1 MMEYVTIIVI
11 SLITIFLIKIALN
24 IHIKDVKKIKE
35 IGYDKK
41 LNKIA
46 DNFPNNK
53 EVCEKILKKLNNNN
67 VKIEESNE
75 TKTSLYIVLSNK
87 IIIAD
92 INDTFTRIQ
101 TIAHECL
108 HSIQNKTILMF
119 NFICSSIFLLYF
131 ITAIFLILFNIGNSL
146 IYILIFIFSFFIIYT
161 VRSYLET
168 EAMSKAPFIAKEY
181 MNEYREKNK
190 VISNED
196 IDILVENFE
205 RLNKI
210 GIPITNFYIILIN
223 VIKIILLC
231 ILAII

>member
-1 MMEYVTIIVI
+1 MEYVTIIII
-11 SLITIFLIKIALN
+11 SLITLILIKIGLN

-35 IGYDKK
+35 IGYDKE

-46 DNFPNNK
+46 DKFPNNK
-53 EVCEKILKKLNNNN
+53 EICEEILKKLNNNH
-67 VKIEESNE
+67 VKIEESDE
-75 TKTSLYIVLSNK
+75 TKTSLYIVASNK
-87 IIIAD
+87 IVIAN
-92 INDTFTRIQ
+92 IKDTFTRIQ

-108 HSIQNKTILMF
+108 HSIQSKKILMF

-131 ITAIFLILFNIGNSL
+131 IAAIFLILFNMGNSL
-146 IYILIFIFSFFIIYT
+146 IYILVFIFSFFIIYT

-168 EAMSKAPFIAKEY
+168 EAMSKAPFVAKEY
-181 MNEYREKNK
+181 MNEYKTKNK
-190 VISNED
+190 EISDED

-210 GIPITNFYIILIN
+210 GIPITNFYIILTNI
-223 VIKIILLC
+223 VKVILLC

>member
-1 MMEYVTIIVI
+1 MEYVTIIII
-11 SLITIFLIKIALN
+11 SLITLILIKIGLN

-35 IGYDKK
+35 IGYDKE

-46 DNFPNNK
+46 DKFPNNK
-53 EVCEKILKKLNNNN
+53 EICEEILKKLNNNH
-67 VKIEESNE
+67 VKIEESDE
-75 TKTSLYIVLSNK
+75 TKTSLYIVASNK
-87 IIIAD
+87 IVIAN
-92 INDTFTRIQ
+92 IKDTFTRIQ

-108 HSIQNKTILMF
+108 HSIQSKKILMF

-131 ITAIFLILFNIGNSL
+131 IVAIFLILFNTSNSL
-146 IYILIFIFSFFIIYT
+146 IYILVFIFSFFIIYI

-168 EAMSKAPFIAKEY
+168 EAMSKAPFVAKEY
-181 MNEYREKNK
+181 MNEYKTKNK
-190 VISNED
+190 EISDED

-210 GIPITNFYIILIN
+210 GIPITNFYIILTNI
-223 VIKIILLC
+223 VKVILLC

>member
-1 MMEYVTIIVI
+1 MEYVTIIII
-11 SLITIFLIKIALN
+11 SLITLILIKIGLN

-35 IGYDKK
+35 IGYDKE

-46 DNFPNNK
+46 DKFPNNK
-53 EVCEKILKKLNNNN
+53 EICEEILKKLNNNH
-67 VKIEESNE
+67 VKIEESDE
-75 TKTSLYIVLSNK
+75 TKTSLYIVASNK
-87 IIIAD
+87 IVIAN
-92 INDTFTRIQ
+92 IKDTFTRIQ

-108 HSIQNKTILMF
+108 HSIQSKKILMF

-131 ITAIFLILFNIGNSL
+131 IVAIFLILFNISNSL
-146 IYILIFIFSFFIIYT
+146 IYILVFIFSFFIIYI

-168 EAMSKAPFIAKEY
+168 EAMSKAPFVAKEY
-181 MNEYREKNK
+181 MNEYKTKNK
-190 VISNED
+190 EISDED

-210 GIPITNFYIILIN
+210 GIPITNFYIILTNI
-223 VIKIILLC
+223 VKVILLC

>member
-1 MMEYVTIIVI
+1 MEYVTIIII
-11 SLITIFLIKIALN
+11 SLITLILIKIGLN

-35 IGYDKK
+35 IGYDKE

-46 DNFPNNK
+46 DKFPNNK
-53 EVCEKILKKLNNNN
+53 EICEEILKKLNNNH
-67 VKIEESNE
+67 VKIEESDE
-75 TKTSLYIVLSNK
+75 TKTSLYIVASNK
-87 IIIAD
+87 IVIAN
-92 INDTFTRIQ
+92 IKDTFTRIQ

-108 HSIQNKTILMF
+108 HSIQSKKILMF

-131 ITAIFLILFNIGNSL
+131 IVAIFLILFNTSNSL
-146 IYILIFIFSFFIIYT
+146 IYILVFIFSFFIIYT

-168 EAMSKAPFIAKEY
+168 EAMSKAPFVAKEY
-181 MNEYREKNK
+181 MNEYKTKNK
-190 VISNED
+190 EISDED

-210 GIPITNFYIILIN
+210 GIPITNFYIILTNI
-223 VIKIILLC
+223 VKVILLC

>member
-1 MMEYVTIIVI
+1 MEYVTIIVI
-11 SLITIFLIKIALN
+11 SLITLILIKIGLN

-35 IGYDKK
+35 IGYDKE

-46 DNFPNNK
+46 DKFPNNK
-53 EVCEKILKKLNNNN
+53 EICEEILKKLNNNH
-67 VKIEESNE
+67 VKIEETDE
-75 TKTSLYIVLSNK
+75 TKTSLYIVASNK
-87 IIIAD
+87 IVIAN
-92 INDTFTRIQ
+92 IKDTFTRIQ

-108 HSIQNKTILMF
+108 HSIQSKKILMF

-131 ITAIFLILFNIGNSL
+131 IVAIFLILFNISNSL
-146 IYILIFIFSFFIIYT
+146 IYILVFIFSFFIIYI

-168 EAMSKAPFIAKEY
+168 EAMSKAPFVAKEY
-181 MNEYREKNK
+181 MNEYKTKNK
-190 VISNED
+190 EISDED

-210 GIPITNFYIILIN
+210 GIPITNFYIILTNI
-223 VIKIILLC
+223 VKVILLC

>member
-1 MMEYVTIIVI
+1 MEYVTIIVI
-11 SLITIFLIKIALN
+11 SLITLFVIKIGLN
-24 IHIKDVKKIKE
+24 IRIKDVKKIKE
-35 IGYDKK
+35 IGYDKE

-46 DNFPNNK
+46 DKFPNNK
-53 EVCEKILKKLNNNN
+53 EICEEILKKLNNNH
-67 VKIEESNE
+67 VKIEESDE
-75 TKTSLYIVLSNK
+75 TKTSLYIVASNK
-87 IIIAD
+87 IVIAN
-92 INDTFTRIQ
+92 IKDTFTRIQ

-108 HSIQNKTILMF
+108 HSIQNKKILMF

-146 IYILIFIFSFFIIYT
+146 IYILVFIFSFFIIYI

-168 EAMSKAPFIAKEY
+168 EAMSKAPFVAKEY
-181 MNEYREKNK
+181 MNEYKTKNK
-190 VISNED
+190 EISDED

-210 GIPITNFYIILIN
+210 GIPITNFYIILTNI
-223 VIKIILLC
+223 VKVILLC

>member
-1 MMEYVTIIVI
+1 MEYVTIIII
-11 SLITIFLIKIALN
+11 SLITLILIKIGLN

-35 IGYDKK
+35 IGYDKE

-46 DNFPNNK
+46 DKFPNNK
-53 EVCEKILKKLNNNN
+53 EICEEILKKLNNNH
-67 VKIEESNE
+67 VKIEESDE
-75 TKTSLYIVLSNK
+75 TKTSLYIVASNK
-87 IIIAD
+87 IVIAN
-92 INDTFTRIQ
+92 IKDTFTRIQ

-108 HSIQNKTILMF
+108 HSIQSKKILMF

-131 ITAIFLILFNIGNSL
+131 IVAIFLILFNISNSL
-146 IYILIFIFSFFIIYT
+146 IYILVFIFSFFIIYT

-168 EAMSKAPFIAKEY
+168 EAMSKAPFVAKEY
-181 MNEYREKNK
+181 MNEYKTKNK
-190 VISNED
+190 EISDED

-210 GIPITNFYIILIN
+210 GIPITNFYIILTNI
-223 VIKIILLC
+223 VKVILLC

>member
-1 MMEYVTIIVI
+1 MEYVTIIVI
-11 SLITIFLIKIALN
+11 SLITLFVIKIGLN

-35 IGYDKK
+35 IGYDKE

-46 DNFPNNK
+46 DKFPNNK
-53 EVCEKILKKLNNNN
+53 EICEQILKKLNNN

-75 TKTSLYIVLSNK
+75 TKTSLYIVASNK
-87 IIIAD
+87 IIIAN
-92 INDTFTRIQ
+92 IKDTFTRIQ

-108 HSIQNKTILMF
+108 HSIQNKKILMF

-131 ITAIFLILFNIGNSL
+131 IAAIFLILFNIGNSL

-168 EAMSKAPFIAKEY
+168 EAMSKAPFVAKEY
-181 MNEYREKNK
+181 MNEYKAKNRK
-190 VISNED
+190 ISDED

-210 GIPITNFYIILIN
+210 GIPITNFYIILTN
-223 VIKIILLC
+223 VVKVILLC